1 MTTLTPPKTD
11 EPMALTRYANCNY
24 RNSAIWFGYILFTQ
38 KVELSSKSGEFPPEI
53 PNRFW
58 IIPTFVGGNLDFRIT
73 EHDPSDITA
82 PITDQEAWTVFNAS
96 INSTFGLSLVLKHR
110 TGILLQLTSTS
121 KAKRAQEATI
131 SQHEWLSG
139 DWVGGRH
146 RQHKHGHWTFTLLRD
161 LPSDGSRL
169 FFWNFLIQPP
179 NEKPFTVTFPFSL
192 LGALNSLELRQVGES
207 FPAGWR
213 AQQIEFPPRG
223 LEFNIVNEKKKEQYS
238 LKMGLFS
245 GGLGRIVCQGEMVIR
260 ETPENGAPHQET
272 IKPLESLKTC
282 IVEKQENS
290 DPLPPALDGTQPAA
304 DGTWT
309 GTSSGP

>member
-1 MTTLTPPKTD
+1 
-11 EPMALTRYANCNY
+11 
-24 RNSAIWFGYILFTQ
+24 
-38 KVELSSKSGEFPPEI
+38 
-53 PNRFW
+53 
-58 IIPTFVGGNLDFRIT
+58 
-73 EHDPSDITA
+73 
-82 PITDQEAWTVFNAS
+82 VFNAS
-96 INSTFGLSLVLKHR
+96 INSDFGLSLVLKHQ
-110 TGILLQLTSTS
+110 TGALLQLTSTS
-121 KAKRAQEATI
+121 KAKPALEPII
-131 SQHEWLSG
+131 SQHEWLRG
-139 DWVGGRH
+139 DWVGGPH
-146 RQHKHGHWTFTLLRD
+146 RQHNHGQWTFTLLRD

-260 ETPENGAPHQET
+260 ETPENGAPHQEA
-272 IKPLESLKTC
+272 IKPLESLKTFV
-282 IVEKQENS
+282 VEKQES
-290 DPLPPALDGTQPAA
+290 SASLQAGPDLILLAA
-304 DGTWT
+304 DGTPPPQANGNWT